1 MFTIDLSIRNTAFPV
16 SVQRKTTED
25 AEALYQ
31 EILSAMNSGLPAVME
46 LKCEGKTEK
55 KVAVRPTE
63 ISAVQVSQKDGTAA
77 TGGKPPGFAALITE
91 NETKAPVL

>member
-1 MFTIDLSIRNTAFPV
+1 MFTIDLSIKNTAFPV
-16 SVQRKTTED
+16 SVQRKEAED

-31 EILSAMNSGLPAVME
+31 EILKAMGSGLPALME

-55 KVAVRPTE
+55 KVAVRTTE

-77 TGGKPPGFAALITE
+77 AGGKPPGFAALM
-91 NETKAPVL
+91 NE

>member
-16 SVQRKTTED
+16 SVQRKEAEG

-31 EILSAMNSGLPAVME
+31 EILTAMRSGQAAVME
-46 LKCEGKTEK
+46 LECEGKTEK

-63 ISAVQVSQKDGTAA
+63 ISAVQVSQKDGAA
-77 TGGKPPGFAALITE
+77 AAGGKPPGFAALIAE
-91 NETKAPVL
+91 